1 MARANAEYWAE
12 LGVRTIWQNDFT
24 KAKRLLLDHTMEHH
38 PAFRRA
44 AAGDLLAMKPE
55 RQPIPADVVSIS
67 DLRAA
72 REAAAEL
79 TVQENEKTSP
89 RFVKY
94 RPFNAT
100 LRRSEI
106 AGSSEGSTCRL
117 EPEIAV

>member
-55 RQPIPADVVSIS
+55 RQRTPADVVSIS
-67 DLRAA
+67 DLRAEREAA
-72 REAAAEL
+72 REATRAVAHTAA
-79 TVQENEKTSP
+79 
-89 RFVKY
+89 
-94 RPFNAT
+94 A
-100 LRRSEI
+100 
-106 AGSSEGSTCRL
+106 AGSTGRQQ
-117 EPEIAV
+117 AAR